1 MVDTSLEGQIAIIT
15 GAASGIGKACAHT
28 LAKEGVKVVVNYHN
42 DKDDGQ
48 PVAQEIIDSGGTAIA
63 IKADVSIESEVVAM
77 FADVEQRFGLP
88 DILVNNAGI
97 EIDRKLVDMKLVEWQ
112 RVLDVNLTGYFLCAR
127 EAAKAFIKKGL
138 NPELSKALGKI
149 IFISSVHDRIPWAMH
164 ANYAASKGGA
174 MLLMESIAQELAPQ
188 KIRVNSVSP
197 GAIKTNINHHA
208 WGTKEALN
216 GLLNLIPYKRIGEP
230 EDIGNAVAWLA
241 SDAADYI
248 TGATIYVDGGMT
260 LYAGF
265 AHGG

>member
-15 GAASGIGKACAHT
+15 GAASGIGKACAQI
-28 LAKEGVKVVVNYHN
+28 LAKEGVKVVVNYNN

-48 PVAQEIIDSGGTAIA
+48 IVAQEIIDSGGTAIA
-63 IKADVSIESEVVAM
+63 IKADVSIESDVVAM

-97 EIDRKLVDMKLVEWQ
+97 EIDRKLVDMKLLDWQ

-138 NPELSKALGKI
+138 KPELSKAMGKI

-208 WGTKEALN
+208 WGTKEAMN
-216 GLLNLIPYKRIGEP
+216 GLLHLIPYKRIGEP
-230 EDIGNAVAWLA
+230 EDIGNTVAWLA